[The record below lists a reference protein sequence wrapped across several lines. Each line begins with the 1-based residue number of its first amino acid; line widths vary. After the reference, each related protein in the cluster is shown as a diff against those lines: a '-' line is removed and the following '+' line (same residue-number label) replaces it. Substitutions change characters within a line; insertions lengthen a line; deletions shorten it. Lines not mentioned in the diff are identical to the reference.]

1 MNRPAEKPIPAIFI
15 IRLIFKWRIPLMAR
29 AQLLPE
35 FYRTD
40 SSLPTCPQ
48 LLAPGRSLFQL
59 PIMHG
64 ASIPLFGVPLLRHNL
79 WFTETGPWL
88 RYHYF
93 FFSFLFSP
101 LVVVVAVAT
110 RTAASA
116 ISRSVLTNSL
126 PLQRRTSL
134 KMRENIPFFFKVHH
148 LQLPMHYVQMF
159 SGAHT
164 LLMIIWRDAASS
176 SANDGVLPS
185 IRSILIYFT

>member
-1 MNRPAEKPIPAIFI
+1 MADTTDGPGPAPPRVLSDRFITAHLSAVVGTWPLAFSASHHARRIYSTVWCAIVT
-15 IRLIFKWRIPLMAR
+15 
-29 AQLLPE
+29 AQPMIYRNGSLVALSLL
-35 FYRTD
+35 
-40 SSLPTCPQ
+40 
-48 LLAPGRSLFQL
+48 
-59 PIMHG
+59 
-64 ASIPLFGVPLLRHNL
+64 
-79 WFTETGPWL
+79 
-88 RYHYF
+88 

-134 KMRENIPFFFKVHH
+134 KMRENSHFFFKVHH